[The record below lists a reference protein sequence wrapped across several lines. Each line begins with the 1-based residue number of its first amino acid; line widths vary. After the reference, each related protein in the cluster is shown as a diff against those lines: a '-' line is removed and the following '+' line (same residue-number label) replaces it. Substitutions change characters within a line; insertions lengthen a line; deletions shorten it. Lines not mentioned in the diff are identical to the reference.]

1 MKKIKSRIIAMFT
14 IAMMIC
20 AMLPTNV
27 LAATCTA
34 TINFKIIPVYLD
46 SSKNLGYD
54 VDYNA
59 AIEDTFPCQ
68 YTSTHST
75 NANHSI
81 QIKNWYPD
89 TCGVSVRS
97 GYTWA
102 GWIKYTQYLSKT
114 NVQNPPFSTF
124 YSWSTATTDVSGTG
138 THYIYLVYHPNT
150 PASVNYTLTYNA
162 NGGNGAPAA
171 VTQSSTT
178 GSSVFTILNTVPTR
192 DGYTF
197 KGWADSANATT
208 ATYQGGDT
216 ITLTGNKTIYAVW
229 EKNAP
234 VSKDYTLIYD
244 PNGGEGGPGS
254 ETKASDTG
262 SATFTVSSDEPTREG
277 YTFKGWADSADAA
290 APNYLAGDELTIT
303 GSVLTKT
310 IYAVWEQNQE
320 PDPDPDPTPEP
331 DPDEKDSEPG
341 MKKEVSEES
350 VKPGDTVAFTLKS
363 NVPDYLGDYLNPV
376 DPDEPSAQADGDV
389 VRGAYKLTLHDKMDS
404 AFTFDPTSLVVKV
417 NGKTI
422 NAESGLYTLTQDPDD
437 DCTFHVTMDLVKIY
451 EDGNYFTLEEIESCP
466 EIVVT
471 YNATL
476 SEDAKAGTYKN
487 TAWTGYEGKESEK
500 PEVEVK
506 VYGINVFKYDQSDN
520 KGLAGAEFELKDSDG
535 NLVATLTSGE
545 DGYVTYEGLKAGT
558 YTLTEI
564 TAPEGYVKSDKPLT
578 ITLPDDAD
586 ETTLIAAVKFANSLV
601 PHTGGNGTTM
611 FTIIGLLII
620 CAAAAVFVA
629 SRRKNGQKS

>member
-1 MKKIKSRIIAMFT
+1 MKKIKRALALVLMLVMCVSCFPAVASAATNVSVDPDKTPSDYT
-14 IAMMIC
+14 ISVTATGPTQSHGSVTKKVGDEGFFLRC
-20 AMLPTNV
+20 PTNTV
-27 LAATCTA
+27 SGSICRHPLGTFAPTKYCDIKAT
-34 TINFKIIPVYLD
+34 LSD
-46 SSKNLGYD
+46 SSIIGDITYEVGTWNDSTLSSECLKMNYVAKKAGTTNVTLTYYCNFMID
-54 VDYNA
+54 VYA
-59 AIEDTFPCQ
+59 GHCPTCGQYTEAQQIYTWYKYTDTF
-68 YTSTHST
+68 TVTVE
-75 NANHSI
+75 A
-81 QIKNWYPD
+81 D
-89 TCGVSVRS
+89 EEEE
-97 GYTWA
+97 
-102 GWIKYTQYLSKT
+102 
-114 NVQNPPFSTF
+114 
-124 YSWSTATTDVSGTG
+124 
-138 THYIYLVYHPNT
+138 
-150 PASVNYTLTYNA
+150 YTLTYDA
-162 NGGNGAPAA
+162 NGGENAPAS
-171 VTQSSTT
+171 VTQTSSEFKISD
-178 GSSVFTILNTVPTR
+178 GEPTR
-192 DGYTF
+192 DEHTF
-197 KGWADSANATT
+197 KGWADDENATV
-208 ATYQGGDT
+208 ADYAAGDT
-216 ITLTGNKTIYAVW
+216 LVLTASKTIYAVW
-229 EKNAP
+229 EKN
-234 VSKDYTLIYD
+234 T
-244 PNGGEGGPGS
+244 
-254 ETKASDTG
+254 
-262 SATFTVSSDEPTREG
+262 
-277 YTFKGWADSADAA
+277 
-290 APNYLAGDELTIT
+290 TI
-303 GSVLTKT
+303 
-310 IYAVWEQNQE
+310 
-320 PDPDPDPTPEP
+320 DPTPAP

-422 NAESGLYTLTQDPDD
+422 NAESGLYTLTQNPDD